1 MTQMLGRHEAT
12 AASVTEPLVEIE
24 YFTDPLCCWSWAMEP
39 QWRRVR
45 FEFDGRV
52 CWRYRMGGMIAD
64 WNSYQDP
71 INSISRPSQM
81 GPLWFQARELS
92 GMPLEDR
99 IWFEDPPRSSY
110 PACAAV
116 KAAELQSPLAAERYL
131 RRLREAV
138 MTERRNISRADV
150 LLAVAE
156 EVQNEGHVPFDADRF
171 DRDRMSPEVRSA
183 FREDL
188 RTAGYLGIGRF
199 PTLILRRQG
208 EEGGLMLVGYRPYES
223 IRAALRHVDAAAE
236 PVRQASSRDEYET
249 YWGGVLDRELQEVG
263 CTLPVAF

>member
-1 MTQMLGRHEAT
+1 MTQTLSRKISDAT
-12 AASVTEPLVEIE
+12 PAAEPLVDIE

-52 CWRYRMGGMIAD
+52 SWRYRMGGMIPD

-92 GMPLEDR
+92 GMPLADR
-99 IWFEDPPRSSY
+99 IWFEDPPDSSY

-116 KAAELQSPLAAERYL
+116 KAAQLQSPLAAEAYL

-138 MTERRNISRADV
+138 MTERRNIARPDV
-150 LLAVAE
+150 LLAIAE
-156 EVQNEGHVPFDADRF
+156 EVQDEGGAVLDAGRIAHDWTSPQV
-171 DRDRMSPEVRSA
+171 RDA

-199 PTLILRRQG
+199 PTLILRRHG

-236 PVRQASSRDEYET
+236 LVRQASSRDEYEA